1 MRSLSCRCVRP
12 FYSLSMTRF
21 DRDPPRSKFRYSD
34 GCGISGLARYVGVSH
49 DSVGKFPPGFR
60 MVLFGSLVGRP
71 GNRSRYHEQLPVAA
85 NSDRRSSFNQ
95 ERQQCLRNLI
105 RGFVKSYGMC
115 VCDIH
120 LSPLVYSYRAGQVQ
134 NITSPGSPDSGA
146 PEAFPTP
153 AVVGVIGAD
162 SCKIIEISHGGNTV
176 GVDQIHEPL

>member
-1 MRSLSCRCVRP
+1 MTASASFRQASSW
-12 FYSLSMTRF
+12 YSLVASWGGPAIEVDAMSSHPSRRIAT
-21 DRDPPRSKFRYSD
+21 
-34 GCGISGLARYVGVSH
+34 GVPASI
-49 DSVGKFPPGFR
+49 R
-60 MVLFGSLVGRP
+60 NGS
-71 GNRSRYHEQLPVAA
+71 NA
-85 NSDRRSSFNQ
+85 
-95 ERQQCLRNLI
+95 
-105 RGFVKSYGMC
+105 FVKSYGMC